1 MFQVKQVNSQQNL
14 EQLDLFCCY
23 DTAVMAGAACLTADH
38 WLSHCTC
45 TCTRVLTAFSNKG
58 KRH

>member
-23 DTAVMAGAACLTADH
+23 DTAVMAGAAMLLLDMPVITLNCPLAKVLQYL
-38 WLSHCTC
+38 LS
-45 TCTRVLTAFSNKG
+45 
-58 KRH
+58 